1 MCHKEYHLSF
11 LTSEKSFQTLTATYI
26 TALLLFYL
34 VLPKGCIESF
44 CLQGQCSLPSR
55 AKSSIERW
63 WVAEC

>member
-44 CLQGQCSLPSR
+44 CL
-55 AKSSIERW
+55 
-63 WVAEC
+63 